1 VPRDI
6 VDAPVRYRLG
16 ATVDA
21 SAERHH
27 EIFSIDNSWYGVG
40 RGHAPHGRRVQQ

>member
-1 VPRDI
+1 M

-16 ATVDA
+16 RPVDA

-27 EIFSIDNSWYGVG
+27 EIFSIDNFWYGVG
-40 RGHAPHGRRVQQ
+40 RGHAPRGRRVRQ